1 MLVGRAIENELCR
14 REEPSL
20 ETQACNHSHLEDQG
34 RSSVSSGP
42 VWQLSDSV
50 LKVIFKR
57 SVDVAQ

>member
-14 REEPSL
+14 HEELSL

-34 RSSVSSGP
+34 RSSVSSRL

-50 LKVIFKR
+50 LKVIFKKVR
-57 SVDVAQ
+57 